1 MWTQNN
7 FKAIKS
13 RLMASK
19 KKKSKQHCTI
29 ASLNYIPNSTQ
40 LTCFKNIF
48 KYNINKDISKQ
59 MGNNTFNGFKNITLK
74 ITYPSAVMR
83 IVSFPFSSVKL
94 NLILPKGT
102 STLICAGTSIIHS
115 FDTQT
120 LYDPL
125 NILNQLE
132 KEASVWIHKLF

>member
-1 MWTQNN
+1 
-7 FKAIKS
+7 
-13 RLMASK
+13 
-19 KKKSKQHCTI
+19 
-29 ASLNYIPNSTQ
+29 
-40 LTCFKNIF
+40 
-48 KYNINKDISKQ
+48 

-74 ITYPSAVMR
+74 ITYPFAVMR

-94 NLILPKGT
+94 NLILPKGA

-125 NILNQLE
+125 NILN
-132 KEASVWIHKLF
+132 